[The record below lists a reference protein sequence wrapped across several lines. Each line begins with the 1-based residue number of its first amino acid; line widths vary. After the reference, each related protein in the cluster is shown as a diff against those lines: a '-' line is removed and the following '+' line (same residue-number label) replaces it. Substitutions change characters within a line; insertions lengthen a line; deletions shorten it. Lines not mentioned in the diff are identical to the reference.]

1 MIAVSPVD
9 PSEPSRVE
17 RAVTLQGVPVGEGI
31 KDGPEDV
38 RVEHGGPDSIMVHWT
53 VPQVGRALCIYVCVC
68 VLTNSLTIKCTTQS
82 LDCVSLY

>member
-1 MIAVSPVD
+1 MPVCYCHILMQWFCYTIYPQVIAVSPVG

-53 VPQVGRALCIYVCVC
+53 IPQV
-68 VLTNSLTIKCTTQS
+68 
-82 LDCVSLY
+82 